1 MTAHDR
7 AAAPDTTTTL
17 DKTALRILSVPA
29 MTLLTAVA
37 AQIAI
42 PTDPLGI
49 PVTLQTLAVLLCA
62 LALGP
67 KLGAASMLLYLAT
80 GALGVGVF
88 ADGQAGLA
96 TILGQTGGYLIGF
109 VVAQPVV
116 HAIIRRRDGTT
127 RGWGAV
133 LTAGLALHAVIF
145 AIGVPWLWTT
155 RYLDPGASALSA
167 WDALYHGCLVFVPG
181 ALLKSGIAAWIG
193 ARLLPHVA
201 RRIW

>member
-1 MTAHDR
+1 MPATDR
-7 AAAPDTTTTL
+7 AATPEHSTTL
-17 DKTALRILSVPA
+17 DKATLRALSVPA

-37 AQIAI
+37 AQISI

-80 GALGVGVF
+80 GAVGVGVF

-109 VVAQPVV
+109 VAAQPIA
-116 HAIIRRRDGTT
+116 HAIIRRRDATI

-133 LTAGLALHAVIF
+133 LVAGLALHAAIF
-145 AIGVPWLWTT
+145 AIGVPWLYTT
-155 RYLDPGASALSA
+155 RLLDPDANPLSA
-167 WDALYHGCLVFVPG
+167 WDAVYYGCLVFVPG
-181 ALLKSGIAAWIG
+181 AVLKSGIAAWIG

-201 RRIW
+201 RRLW